1 VSVADAFGRARD
13 YDAHAAVQR
22 MVAERLADRV
32 AALPIDHGARVLEI
46 GCGTGFLGERLVD
59 RLPEARWLMTD
70 LAPAMV
76 DRSRQRFAGRGGID
90 FAVMDG
96 QAPDVAGPFDLIV
109 SSLTF
114 QWFPDLP
121 GAVARLRGLLAP
133 GGFLAFTTLAEGSF
147 YEWKRAHGK
156 WPAGTRD
163 YPSAEA
169 LKTIGLDVTVE
180 TIPIAHADAR
190 EFLHAVKGI
199 GAGTPRDGH
208 TPLAPGPLRAVMERF
223 EETGATASYMV
234 ATCIAKG
241 PA

>member
-1 VSVADAFGRARD
+1 MSVADAFGRAAD
-13 YDAHAAVQR
+13 YDTHAAVQR
-22 MVAERLADRV
+22 MVAGRLADRI
-32 AALPIDHGARVLEI
+32 AALPLAPGPRILEI
-46 GCGTGFLGERLVD
+46 GCGTGFLGEGLVD

-70 LAPAMV
+70 IAPAMV
-76 DRSRQRFAGRGGID
+76 DRARRRFAGRGGID

-96 QAPDVAGPFDLIV
+96 GAPDVAGPFDLIA

-114 QWFPDLP
+114 QWFGDLP

-133 GGFLAFTTLAEGSF
+133 GGFLGFTTLAEGSF
-147 YEWKRAHGK
+147 YEWKRAHGQ

-169 LKTIGLDVTVE
+169 LQALGLDVAVE
-180 TIPIAHADAR
+180 TIPIAHASAR

-208 TPLAPGPLRAVMERF
+208 MPLAPGPLRAVMERF
-223 EETGATASYMV
+223 EETGATASYMI
-234 ATCIAKG
+234 ATCIA
-241 PA
+241 PAA